1 MASAGQHF
9 QTVLLRFKIIN
20 LADAEGDES
29 LELTEPFEQPETTI
43 RDDVIDQDKVTLV
56 KCQASD

>member
-1 MASAGQHF
+1 MSAGDNV
-9 QTVLLRFKIIN
+9 QTVLLRFRIIN
-20 LADAEGDES
+20 LADTEGDES

-43 RDDVIDQDKVTLV
+43 RDDVIDRDKVTLV